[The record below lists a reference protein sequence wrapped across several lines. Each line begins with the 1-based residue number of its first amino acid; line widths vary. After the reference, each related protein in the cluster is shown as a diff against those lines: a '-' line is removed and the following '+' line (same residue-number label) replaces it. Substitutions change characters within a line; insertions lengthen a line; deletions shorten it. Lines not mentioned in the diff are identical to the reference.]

1 MSDTTPQ
8 TELKSRYADRI
19 RDDIA
24 QNESELKRISGE
36 ISALQAQ
43 LGTLEENRALLESML
58 KSLGSGDVLP
68 PLPAPATEKAAGK
81 AAGKVPRQKARDT
94 TTPKPAQAKKA
105 RETAAAP
112 AKAAKS
118 AKPAK
123 AAAATKPTA
132 SAAPAAEKTEP
143 QGSTLVEL
151 IVSQLGAETSP
162 RSAAEITST
171 LQKAYPKREFSTKVV
186 RNTLE
191 ALVAKARAERTRQQR
206 SVFYVATPGSAAP
219 AKEAADTKSE
229 AGAKAGKEKA
239 VETKDGAKDG
249 AA

>member
-1 MSDTTPQ
+1 MSDTTPR

-19 RDDIA
+19 QDDIA
-24 QNESELKRISGE
+24 HNESELKRISEE
-36 ISALQAQ
+36 ISSLQAE
-43 LGTLEENRALLESML
+43 LGTLEENRTLLESML
-58 KSLGSGDVLP
+58 KSLGSGGVLP
-68 PLPAPATEKAAGK
+68 PLPAPAAEKTAGK

-94 TTPKPAQAKKA
+94 TAAKPAQAKKT
-105 RETAAAP
+105 RETPAAP

-123 AAAATKPTA
+123 AAAATKP
-132 SAAPAAEKTEP
+132 AAPAAEKTEP

-151 IVSQLGAETSP
+151 IVSQLGSETSP

-171 LQKAYPKREFSTKVV
+171 LQKTHPKREFSTKVV

-206 SVFYVATPGSAAP
+206 SVFYVALPGTGTP
-219 AKEAADTKSE
+219 AKAAADTKT
-229 AGAKAGKEKA
+229 GADKA
-239 VETKDGAKDG
+239 VDSKAGAKDG

>member
-1 MSDTTPQ
+1 MADTTNQ

-19 RDDIA
+19 QDDIA
-24 QNESELKRISGE
+24 NNESELKRVSEE
-36 ISALQAQ
+36 IAALQAQ
-43 LGTLEENRALLESML
+43 LGTLEENRTLLESML
-58 KSLGSGDVLP
+58 KSLGSGKLP
-68 PLPAPATEKAAGK
+68 PLPAPVAEKPAGK

-94 TTPKPAQAKKA
+94 TAAKPAQAKKPA
-105 RETAAAP
+105 GTP
-112 AKAAKS
+112 AKAAKA

-123 AAAATKPTA
+123 TAAATKPSA
-132 SAAPAAEKTEP
+132 PAAPAAEKTEP

-171 LQKAYPKREFSTKVV
+171 LQKKHPKREFSTKVV

-206 SVFYVATPGSAAP
+206 SVFYVAVPATGTPSKSATDS
-219 AKEAADTKSE
+219 KTAADTK
-229 AGAKAGKEKA
+229 AGQDKA
-239 VETKDGAKDG
+239 VDSKAAAKDG

>member
-1 MSDTTPQ
+1 MADTTHQ

-19 RDDIA
+19 QDDIA
-24 QNESELKRISGE
+24 NNESELKRISEE

-43 LGTLEENRALLESML
+43 LGTLEENRTLLESML
-58 KSLGSGDVLP
+58 KSLGSGNLP
-68 PLPAPATEKAAGK
+68 PLPAPLAEKPAGK

-94 TTPKPAQAKKA
+94 TAAKPAQAKK
-105 RETAAAP
+105 TAGAP
-112 AKAAKS
+112 AKAAKA

-123 AAAATKPTA
+123 AAAATKP
-132 SAAPAAEKTEP
+132 SAPAAEKTEP

-162 RSAAEITST
+162 RSAAEITAT
-171 LQKAYPKREFSTKVV
+171 LEKKHPKREFSTKVV

-206 SVFYVATPGSAAP
+206 SVFYVALPASGTSAKATDSK
-219 AKEAADTKSE
+219 AGADTK
-229 AGAKAGKEKA
+229 AGQDKA
-239 VETKDGAKDG
+239 VEKAGAKDG

>member
-24 QNESELKRISGE
+24 QNEGELKRISEE
-36 ISALQAQ
+36 ISSLQAE
-43 LGTLEENRALLESML
+43 LGTLEENRTLLESML
-58 KSLGSGDVLP
+58 NSLGSGDLP
-68 PLPAPATEKAAGK
+68 PLPAPAPEKAVGK
-81 AAGKVPRQKARDT
+81 AAGKLPRQKSRET
-94 TTPKPAQAKKA
+94 TAAKPAQAKKA
-105 RETAAAP
+105 TAGTP
-112 AKAAKS
+112 AKAAKP

-123 AAAATKPTA
+123 AAATTKP
-132 SAAPAAEKTEP
+132 AAPAAEKTEP

-151 IVSQLGAETSP
+151 IVSQLGSETSP

-171 LQKAYPKREFSTKVV
+171 LQKKHPKREFSTKVV

-206 SVFYVATPGSAAP
+206 SVFYVALPAPGAP
-219 AKEAADTKSE
+219 AKGATDTK
-229 AGAKAGKEKA
+229 AGQDKA
-239 VETKDGAKDG
+239 VESKAGAKDG

>member
-1 MSDTTPQ
+1 MADTTHQ

-19 RDDIA
+19 QDDIA
-24 QNESELKRISGE
+24 NNESELKRISEE

-43 LGTLEENRALLESML
+43 LGTLEENRTLLESML
-58 KSLGSGDVLP
+58 KSLGSGNLP
-68 PLPAPATEKAAGK
+68 PLPAPLAEKPAGK

-94 TTPKPAQAKKA
+94 TAAKPAQAKK
-105 RETAAAP
+105 TAGAP
-112 AKAAKS
+112 AKAAK
-118 AKPAK
+118 AVKPAK
-123 AAAATKPTA
+123 AAAATKP
-132 SAAPAAEKTEP
+132 SAPAAEKTEP

-162 RSAAEITST
+162 RSAAEITAT
-171 LQKAYPKREFSTKVV
+171 LEKKHPKREFSTKVV

-206 SVFYVATPGSAAP
+206 SVFYVALPATGTPSKGATDSKAG
-219 AKEAADTKSE
+219 ADTK
-229 AGAKAGKEKA
+229 AGQDKA
-239 VETKDGAKDG
+239 VEKAGAKDG

>member
-1 MSDTTPQ
+1 MADTTNQ

-19 RDDIA
+19 QDDIA
-24 QNESELKRISGE
+24 NNESELKRVSEE
-36 ISALQAQ
+36 IAALQAQ
-43 LGTLEENRALLESML
+43 LGTLEENRTLLESML
-58 KSLGSGDVLP
+58 KSLGSGKLP
-68 PLPAPATEKAAGK
+68 PLPAPVAEKPAGK

-94 TTPKPAQAKKA
+94 TAAKPAQAKK
-105 RETAAAP
+105 TAGTP
-112 AKAAKS
+112 AKAAKA

-123 AAAATKPTA
+123 AAAATKP
-132 SAAPAAEKTEP
+132 SAPATPAAAEKTEP

-162 RSAAEITST
+162 RSAAEITAT
-171 LQKAYPKREFSTKVV
+171 LEKKHPKREFSTKVV

-206 SVFYVATPGSAAP
+206 SVFYVAVPATGTP
-219 AKEAADTKSE
+219 AKGATDSKAAADTK
-229 AGAKAGKEKA
+229 AGQDKA
-239 VETKDGAKDG
+239 VESKAAAKDG

>member
-1 MSDTTPQ
+1 MSDTTSQ

-24 QNESELKRISGE
+24 QNEGELKRISEE
-36 ISALQAQ
+36 ISSLQAE
-43 LGTLEENRALLESML
+43 LGTLEENRTLLESML
-58 KSLGSGDVLP
+58 NSLGTGALP
-68 PLPAPATEKAAGK
+68 TLPAPAAEKAVGK
-81 AAGKVPRQKARDT
+81 AAGKLPRQKSRET
-94 TTPKPAQAKKA
+94 TTAKPAQAKKA
-105 RETAAAP
+105 AAGAP
-112 AKAAKS
+112 AKAAKQ

-123 AAAATKPTA
+123 AAATTKP
-132 SAAPAAEKTEP
+132 AAPAAEKSEP

-151 IVSQLGAETSP
+151 IVSQLDADTSP

-171 LQKAYPKREFSTKVV
+171 LQKTHPKREFSTKVV

-206 SVFYVATPGSAAP
+206 SVFYVAVPGPGASAKGATDS
-219 AKEAADTKSE
+219 KSGADTKT
-229 AGAKAGKEKA
+229 GQDKA
-239 VETKDGAKDG
+239 VESKAGAKDG

>member
-8 TELKSRYADRI
+8 TELKARYADRI

-24 QNESELKRISGE
+24 HNESELKRISEE
-36 ISALQAQ
+36 ITSLQAE
-43 LGTLEENRALLESML
+43 LGTLEENRTLLESML
-58 KSLGSGDVLP
+58 KSIGSGELP
-68 PLPAPATEKAAGK
+68 PLPVPAPEKAAGK
-81 AAGKVPRQKARDT
+81 AAAKVPRQKSRDT
-94 TTPKPAQAKKA
+94 TAPKPAQAKKA
-105 RETAAAP
+105 RESAAP
-112 AKAAKS
+112 AKAAKA

-123 AAAATKPTA
+123 AASATKP
-132 SAAPAAEKTEP
+132 SAPAAEKSAP

-151 IVSQLGAETSP
+151 IVSQLDSETSP

-171 LQKAYPKREFSTKVV
+171 LQKAHPKREFSTKVV

-206 SVFYVATPGSAAP
+206 SVFYVASPGADKP
-219 AKEAADTKSE
+219 AKADTKTGAETKAGADKAVESK
-229 AGAKAGKEKA
+229 AGAKG
-239 VETKDGAKDG
+239 G

>member
-1 MSDTTPQ
+1 MADTTHQ

-19 RDDIA
+19 QDDIA
-24 QNESELKRISGE
+24 NNESELKRISEE

-43 LGTLEENRALLESML
+43 LGTLEENRTLLESML
-58 KSLGSGDVLP
+58 KSLGSGNLP
-68 PLPAPATEKAAGK
+68 PLPAPLAEKPAGK

-94 TTPKPAQAKKA
+94 TAAKPAQAKK
-105 RETAAAP
+105 TAGAP
-112 AKAAKS
+112 AKAAKT

-123 AAAATKPTA
+123 AAAATKPSA
-132 SAAPAAEKTEP
+132 PAAPATEKTEP

-162 RSAAEITST
+162 RSAAEITAT
-171 LQKAYPKREFSTKVV
+171 LEKKHPKREFSTKVV

-206 SVFYVATPGSAAP
+206 SVFYVALPATGTPSKGATDSKAG
-219 AKEAADTKSE
+219 ADTK
-229 AGAKAGKEKA
+229 AGQDKA
-239 VETKDGAKDG
+239 VEKAGAKDG

>member
-8 TELKSRYADRI
+8 TELKARYADRI

-24 QNESELKRISGE
+24 HNESELKRISEE
-36 ISALQAQ
+36 ISSLQAE

-58 KSLGSGDVLP
+58 KSIGSGELP
-68 PLPAPATEKAAGK
+68 PLPVPAPEKAAGK
-81 AAGKVPRQKARDT
+81 AAAKVPRQKSRDT
-94 TTPKPAQAKKA
+94 TAPKPARAKKT
-105 RETAAAP
+105 RESAAAP
-112 AKAAKS
+112 AKAAKA

-123 AAAATKPTA
+123 SAAATKP
-132 SAAPAAEKTEP
+132 SAPAAEKTAP

-151 IVSQLGAETSP
+151 IVSQLESETSP

-171 LQKAYPKREFSTKVV
+171 LQKAHPKREFSTKVV

-206 SVFYVATPGSAAP
+206 SVFYVASSGADKAAKDT
-219 AKEAADTKSE
+219 AGTRAGADTKAGADKAVESK
-229 AGAKAGKEKA
+229 AGAKG
-239 VETKDGAKDG
+239 G

>member
-1 MSDTTPQ
+1 MADTTHQ

-19 RDDIA
+19 QDDIA
-24 QNESELKRISGE
+24 NNESELKRISEE

-43 LGTLEENRALLESML
+43 LGTLEENRTLLESML
-58 KSLGSGDVLP
+58 KSLGSGNLP
-68 PLPAPATEKAAGK
+68 PLPAPPAEKPAGK

-94 TTPKPAQAKKA
+94 TAAKPAQAKK
-105 RETAAAP
+105 TAGAP
-112 AKAAKS
+112 AKAAKA

-123 AAAATKPTA
+123 AAAATKP
-132 SAAPAAEKTEP
+132 SAPAAEKTEP

-162 RSAAEITST
+162 RSAAEITAT
-171 LQKAYPKREFSTKVV
+171 LEKKHPKREFSTKVV

-206 SVFYVATPGSAAP
+206 SVFYVALPATGTPSKGATDSKAG
-219 AKEAADTKSE
+219 ADTK
-229 AGAKAGKEKA
+229 AGQDKA
-239 VETKDGAKDG
+239 VEKAGAKDG